1 MQNTQEM
8 VTLKSNGLVITA
20 ASELVDTRRR
30 ASGQEFLW
38 GYYFCIENTS
48 NEQITLIGK
57 DWNITDSLG
66 NNFSDSTPGFQ
77 GEIPVLE
84 PGEYYEFCSEAPL
97 SSDSAV
103 FYGSCQVLRAGQKL
117 AQKIKLP
124 MLQFNAGQN
133 SKRRYN

>member
-8 VTLKSNGLVITA
+8 VTMQSDGLVITA

-30 ASGQEFLW
+30 AQGQEFLW

-48 NEQITLIGK
+48 NEQITLVGK

-66 NNFSDSTPGFQ
+66 NSFSDSTPGFQ

-97 SSDSAV
+97 CADSAV
-103 FYGSCQVLRAGQKL
+103 FYGSCKVLRAGQKL
-117 AQKIKLP
+117 PKSIKLP
-124 MLQFNAGQN
+124 MLQFNAGHNTQ
-133 SKRRYN
+133 KRYN